1 MTVDEWQSGL
11 RRQFAVEQK
20 FRIKNTGGHPVFSD
34 FEVYNPGS
42 GNTYKVSVRDNV
54 KSFNFC
60 SCPDFTISALGTCK
74 HIEYVLH
81 YFSKY
86 KKYSRYLEKPYNP
99 PWSSLSVYYGRKREI
114 RLKKAVKAVL
124 TAEWKELFDENGYLR
139 PGCTGRLEEFIAAAV
154 KTNPTFRVTPM
165 FMIT

>member
-1 MTVDEWQSGL
+1 MEKRIPYYRKPDDMTVDEWQSGL

-60 SCPDFTISALGTCK
+60 SCPDFTISALGKT
-74 HIEYVLH
+74 
-81 YFSKY
+81 S
-86 KKYSRYLEKPYNP
+86 
-99 PWSSLSVYYGRKREI
+99 
-114 RLKKAVKAVL
+114 
-124 TAEWKELFDENGYLR
+124 
-139 PGCTGRLEEFIAAAV
+139 FI
-154 KTNPTFRVTPM
+154 TFRNIKSTADTLKTLTILPGPRLV
-165 FMIT
+165 FITAGSEK